1 MEFDRG
7 KDKDILNLY
16 NRNLKKS
23 SDPIKVLICR
33 KIQMKLQLSSKT
45 NQEIILITN
54 LNSSVFQQLKAPNP
68 CN

>member
-23 SDPIKVLICR
+23 LDPIKALICR
-33 KIQMKLQLSSKT
+33 KIQMKPQLNSKT
-45 NQEIILITN
+45 NQEIILIMN
-54 LNSSVFQQLKAPNP
+54 LNFLVFQQPKAPNP